1 MTDFLRKPTFKEAL
15 GKGRAPVDLKLPT
28 RGVAAAYAQTRYKD
42 VFAPMLTSMEMQ
54 RHGVENGKLIEQTL
68 VDFAQKTGLCLFDAG
83 LEIFRLHLRR
93 VGIGTATTGDEK
105 NGYWNDFEEMS

>member
-1 MTDFLRKPTFKEAL
+1 MEIETRSPAHVSMMAFISAGILRRQICRRPSPRSPQPRGSRWDFRP
-15 GKGRAPVDLKLPT
+15 RACAVI
-28 RGVAAAYAQTRYKD
+28 GGYIA
-42 VFAPMLTSMEMQ
+42 
-54 RHGVENGKLIEQTL
+54 GGIEIDI
-68 VDFAQKTGLCLFDAG
+68 DFAQKTGLCLFDAG

>member
-1 MTDFLRKPTFKEAL
+1 MRSNRWLHRWRYRNRYRFRSKDW
-15 GKGRAPVDLKLPT
+15 PV
-28 RGVAAAYAQTRYKD
+28 
-42 VFAPMLTSMEMQ
+42 
-54 RHGVENGKLIEQTL
+54 
-68 VDFAQKTGLCLFDAG
+68 LFDAG